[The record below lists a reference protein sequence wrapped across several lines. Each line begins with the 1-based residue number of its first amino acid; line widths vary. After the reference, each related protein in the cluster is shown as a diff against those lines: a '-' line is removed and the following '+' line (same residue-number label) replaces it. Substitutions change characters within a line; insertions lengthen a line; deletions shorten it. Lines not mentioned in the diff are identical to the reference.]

1 MNNENTLHG
10 AKLWEKSVHV
20 TEEID
25 RFTVGHDRELD
36 LYLAKY
42 DVLGSMAHVTMLHS
56 IGLIADEELPV
67 LLRELRAIY
76 QVAESGDFVIE
87 DGIED
92 VHSQV
97 ELMLTR
103 KLGDMGKK
111 IHSGRSRNDQVLVD
125 LKLFTRDKI
134 REVAEAVRDL
144 FAELQQQSERY
155 KNVLMPGYTHLQ
167 VAMPSSFGLWFGAY
181 AESLAD
187 DMLLLEA
194 AYRMTNRN
202 PLGSAAGYGSS
213 FPLNRTMTTELLGFD
228 SMDYN
233 VVYAQMGRGKNERN
247 VAFALAG
254 IAGTVAKL
262 AFDAC
267 MFNSQNF
274 GFVRLPDECTTG
286 SSIMPH
292 KKNPDVFELIR
303 ARCNKLQA
311 LPTQV
316 VMIMNNLPCG
326 YFRDL
331 QEIKEVFLPAF
342 DQLLS
347 CLRMATYIVARMRVN
362 EHILDDARYDLMFSV
377 EEVNRLAS
385 EGMPFRDAYKKVGLD
400 IEAHQFTPNKEI
412 HHTHEGSIGNLCNDR
427 IAALMQAT
435 YARFGFERVSEA
447 EKKLQGGE

>member
-1 MNNENTLHG
+1 M
-10 AKLWEKSVHV
+10 KLWEKSVQV
-20 TEEID
+20 TDEID
-25 RFTVGHDRELD
+25 RFTVGRDRELD

-42 DVLGSMAHVTMLHS
+42 DVLGSMAHITMLET
-56 IGLIADEELPV
+56 IGLLGREELAA
-67 LLRELRAIY
+67 LLAELKDIY
-76 QVAESGDFVIE
+76 ALAERGEFVIE
-87 DGIED
+87 EGIED

-103 KLGDMGKK
+103 RLGDVGKK

-125 LKLFTRDKI
+125 LKLFTRDQL
-134 REVAEAVRDL
+134 RRVADAVMAL
-144 FAELQQQSERY
+144 FRELQQQSERY
-155 KNVLMPGYTHLQ
+155 SGVLMPGYTHLQ

-187 DMLLLEA
+187 DLLLLEA

-213 FPLNRTMTTELLGFD
+213 FPLDRSLTTRLLGFD

-267 MFNSQNF
+267 LYNSQNF
-274 GFVRLPDECTTG
+274 GFIKLPDECTTG

-303 ARCNKLQA
+303 SRCNKLQA
-311 LPTQV
+311 LPQQIV
-316 VMIMNNLPCG
+316 LMMNNLPSG

-342 DQLLS
+342 DQMLD
-347 CLRMATYIVARMRVN
+347 CLEMTTYIVERIRVN
-362 EHILDDARYDLMFSV
+362 EHILDDSRYDLMFSV
-377 EEVNRLAS
+377 EEVNRLAAA
-385 EGMPFRDAYKKVGLD
+385 GMPFRDAYKKVGLD
-400 IEAHQFTPNKEI
+400 IEAGKFRPEKQI
-412 HHTHEGSIGNLCNDR
+412 HHTHEGSIGRLCNAEV
-427 IAALMQAT
+427 AALMQQT
-435 YARFGFERVSEA
+435 YDRFGFDRVAAA
-447 EKKLQGGE
+447 ENRLLGRA